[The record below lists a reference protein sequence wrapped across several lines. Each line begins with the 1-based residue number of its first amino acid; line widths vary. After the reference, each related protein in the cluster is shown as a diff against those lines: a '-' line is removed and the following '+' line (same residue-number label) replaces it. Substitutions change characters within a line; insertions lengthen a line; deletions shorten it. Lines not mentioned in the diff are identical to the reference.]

1 MLLERMYP
9 FLGLKCLN
17 VPAEKGDCPAVL
29 PSLIKLAQISEQ
41 ENILWA
47 EILKRDTGLK
57 TERAAYQIC
66 LPDMG
71 HLALRNKVCSFTF
84 FFLPLV
90 HQGISFFK

>member
-1 MLLERMYP
+1 MYP

-29 PSLIKLAQISEQ
+29 TSLIKLAQISEQ

-66 LPDMG
+66 LPSSCTEEQSLQL
-71 HLALRNKVCSFTF
+71 HF